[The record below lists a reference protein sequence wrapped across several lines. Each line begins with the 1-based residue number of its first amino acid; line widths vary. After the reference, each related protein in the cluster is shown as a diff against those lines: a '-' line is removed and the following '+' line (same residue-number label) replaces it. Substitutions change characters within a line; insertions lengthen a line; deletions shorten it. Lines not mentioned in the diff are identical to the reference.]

1 VSSAPLILAGAGDG
15 LTEAL
20 RPHGSGDLLIVD
32 VGAAEYSEAALPAYA
47 ALLRSP
53 GTRVV
58 GFDAHADAQAAP
70 APGGQFVMLPYAIG
84 DGGTHMFRSCAAPM
98 TSSLFEPNIPWL
110 ERFENLAE
118 LCRVVDRASIDT
130 IPLDDVPEARGAT
143 FLKVDVQ
150 GATLMVLGGAR
161 AVLEDVVVVQ
171 TEVEFGPIYQ
181 GTPRFGDVERFL
193 ASAGFA
199 FHHFRDFGTR
209 REMSGTSAFGAR
221 ATRQLW
227 ADAVFVPDFERMDRL
242 SPSALLRLAAVAH
255 DCYDVQDLAHACLV
269 RFDEAKGSQ
278 LAAAYR
284 ASFDKAE

>member
-1 VSSAPLILAGAGDG
+1 MSSAPLLLAGES

-20 RPHGSGDLLIVD
+20 RPYGSDDLLIID
-32 VGAAEYSEAALPAYA
+32 VGAAEYSEAALPPYA
-47 ALLRSP
+47 SLLHSP
-53 GTRVV
+53 GTRVL
-58 GFDAHADAQAAP
+58 GFDVHADAQRTHT
-70 APGGQFVMLPYAIG
+70 PGGQLLMLPYAIG
-84 DGGTHMFRSCAAPM
+84 DGGTHTFRSCAAPM

-118 LCRVVDRASIDT
+118 LCRVVDRAPIDT
-130 IPLDDVPEARGAT
+130 VPLDDVPEARGAT

-161 AVLEDVVVVQ
+161 TVLADILVVQ

-181 GTPRFGDVERFL
+181 GTPRFGEVERFL
-193 ASAGFA
+193 ADAGFA

-209 REMSGTSAFGAR
+209 REMSGGSAFGAR

-227 ADAVFVPDFERMDRL
+227 ADAIFVPDFERMERL

-255 DCYDVQDLAHACLV
+255 DCYDAQDLTHACLTRV
-269 RFDEAKGSQ
+269 DEAKGSE

-284 ASFDKAE
+284 ASFEKSE